1 VCLLMTFALRNFLLP
16 IRQSNIGIVVFN
28 QSLLSVLTGL
38 SALAA
43 RQANHVG
50 GVLSCNEPFME
61 RNLARQACY
70 FSECPQGGN
79 AAQ

>member
-1 VCLLMTFALRNFLLP
+1 MTFALRNFLLP
-16 IRQSNIGIVVFN
+16 IRQSNIGTVVFN
-28 QSLLSVLTGL
+28 QSLLSVFTGA

-43 RQANHVG
+43 RQASHVG
-50 GVLSCNEPFME
+50 GVLAELYEPFME

-79 AAQ
+79 AAQRN